1 MIETNAVEHEEEEE
15 SAAQKLLSVSP
26 PSEEYSVLP
35 LLLSDEDL
43 DLLLGVAGSSQVE
56 TRVKPPPGFRE
67 GFVHSATHSL
77 LHCVIPKWA
86 SIVQSKACRVLKFPA
101 RGHPYMTSA
110 KFWDFLT
117 PSPPLSAFGTDLQ
130 Y

>member
-67 GFVHSATHSL
+67 GFVHSAT
-77 LHCVIPKWA
+77 
-86 SIVQSKACRVLKFPA
+86 
-101 RGHPYMTSA
+101 
-110 KFWDFLT
+110 
-117 PSPPLSAFGTDLQ
+117 
-130 Y
+130 